1 MKNALLLACTALA
14 LTACSKKEETTVET
28 PAATDTAMATPMASA
43 TTTGPATG
51 NMAGKYEVTMADG
64 RRMTSN
70 VNADGTYVDVMD
82 GKEMKGTWRMDGAK
96 SCFDEEGDVAE
107 VCYTTSA
114 PAADGSFQTMDANGK
129 VTSTVSKIG

>member
-1 MKNALLLACTALA
+1 MKTTLLAACAALA
-14 LTACSKKEETTVET
+14 LTACSKTEETAVET
-28 PAATDTAMATPMASA
+28 PAATDTAMATPAA
-43 TTTGPATG
+43 TTQAATG

-64 RRMTSN
+64 KKMTSTI
-70 VNADGTYVDVMD
+70 NADGTYVDVMD

-114 PAADGSFQTMDANGK
+114 PKADGSFETMDASGK
-129 VTSTVSKIG
+129 VTSTVRKIG